1 MKFGISPVLATKL
14 SSKVVKVAIFATAV
28 TGGVTLISSS
38 VFASLSATAF
48 NTAGQSV
55 SVGTLKLTQA
65 ASGQTGLTGGFTT
78 AISAMAPGDQ
88 VNRFIDLTQAGT
100 LNAASMTFKV
110 ADANTTTLTT
120 DATNG
125 LQVTVKECTV
135 AYTATT
141 GACSGTETTAL
152 AKGSANAL
160 LTDKALTLIAADL
173 TGGASNV
180 AHLKIVVD
188 LPAGSEV
195 TTNGTLPVGTVQGV
209 SSSLTWT
216 FTEAQRTA
224 TTTQG

>member
-1 MKFGISPVLATKL
+1 MKFGISPVLAAKL
-14 SSKVVKVAIFATAV
+14 SSKVVKIAIFATAV

-48 NTAGQSV
+48 NTSGQTV
-55 SVGTLKLTQA
+55 STGTLKLTQA

-78 AISAMAPGDQ
+78 AISGMAPGDQ
-88 VNRFIDLTQAGT
+88 VNRFIDVTQAGT

-125 LQVTVKECTV
+125 LQVTVKECSV

-141 GACSGTETTAL
+141 GVCSGTETTAL

-160 LTDKALTLIAADL
+160 LTEKALTLNASDL
-173 TGGASNV
+173 TGNASNV

-195 TTNGTLPVGTVQGV
+195 TANGTLPVGTVQGV

>member
-1 MKFGISPVLATKL
+1 MKLGISPVLASKL
-14 SSKVVKVAIFATAV
+14 SSKVVKVAILATAV
-28 TGGVTLISSS
+28 TGGVTLISTS

-48 NTAGQSV
+48 NTSGQSV
-55 SVGTLKLTQA
+55 TTGTLKLTQA

-78 AISAMAPGDQ
+78 PISGMAPGDQ
-88 VNRFIDLTQAGT
+88 VNRFIDITQAGT
-100 LNAASMTFKV
+100 LNATNMTFKV

-125 LQVTVKECTV
+125 LQITVKECSV

-141 GACSGTETTAL
+141 GVCSGTETTAL

-160 LTDKALTLIAADL
+160 LVDKALTLNAADL
-173 TGGASNV
+173 VGSANNV
-180 AHLKIVVD
+180 AHLKIVAD

-195 TTNGTLPVGTVQGV
+195 TANGTLPSGTVQGV
-209 SSSLTWT
+209 TSSLTWT

-224 TTTQG
+224 TTVQG